1 MNDDFLN
8 ISLLQRRL
16 HWLIAPPLNFL
27 SSKDQPPV
35 GYFSVGTEVSQV
47 TLAEDWLVTMTL
59 GGPHPQQV
67 WVNPAV
73 WLPLGPEPQG
83 PLALRPLENARF

>member
-8 ISLLQRRL
+8 ISLLQRWL

-27 SSKDQPPV
+27 SSKNQPPV
-35 GYFSVGTEVSQV
+35 GHFSVGTEVSQV
-47 TLAEDWLVTMTL
+47 TLAADWLMTMTL

-67 WVNPAV
+67 RVNPSV

-83 PLALRPLENARF
+83 PLH